1 MFNKGVM
8 AHIIVLVQKVG
19 LGNTENPGVELMIR
33 SPVLS
38 ILYSLPSPTLNSPTK
53 LFNPV
58 NTFWA

>member
-8 AHIIVLVQKVG
+8 AHIIVLVQKVS
-19 LGNTENPGVELMIR
+19 LGYTENPDVELMTR
-33 SPVLS
+33 YPVLS
-38 ILYSLPSPTLNSPTK
+38 TLYSLPSPIHNLPIK